1 LIGPEF
7 ERLLFN
13 HFVSSSRL
21 SGMKGVPIF
30 ISIVVLAGSTLFGQ
44 QPAQPQQPP
53 QQRPQPNG
61 PVGEGPGQPQ
71 PPAPAGPLGPK
82 PATPAQNVVAVP
94 VPMAPPKPNG
104 PVQKSLVRITATE
117 VAPDYRAPWNA
128 GMLGRGVGAGFVIE
142 GNRIMTNAH
151 VVSNSRYLT
160 VERDGDPNKYPAKV
174 MFIAHDCDL
183 ALITV
188 DSPSFYKNML
198 PLKFGGIPE
207 LESTVS
213 AYGYPIGGER
223 MSVTTGIVSR
233 IDFQLYTHSSIDQHL
248 AIQISAQINPGNS
261 GGPVMQNT
269 KVVGVAFQGY
279 SGDVAQGVA
288 YMVPTPVINRF
299 LKDVSDGRYD
309 GYVDLGITYGK
320 LQNPAQRKF
329 LGLKDDGRGVLVET
343 VVAAGP
349 CAKILQ
355 PGDVL
360 FSIDNHPIASDGNVE
375 LEGERVEMPE
385 VVERKFKRDSVKFD
399 IWRDKQS
406 TSGSVQLDTVPPYLM
421 QSHKYD
427 VRPRYVVYGGL
438 LFQPLSLDLLEAYQP
453 TDLRLRHF
461 FDFYVID
468 QIYLEHPDV
477 IVLTNILPD
486 PINTYLAPY
495 RGGIVDQINGKKIH
509 TLEELTKV
517 LAEPADRFVID
528 MIGDGPPL
536 VLDPKQVEAA
546 RERIRQRYNVV
557 REQNLQEQP
566 TAKTPDQ
573 QAKI

>member
-1 LIGPEF
+1 MKGILVFICGFALIG
-7 ERLLFN
+7 
-13 HFVSSSRL
+13 
-21 SGMKGVPIF
+21 
-30 ISIVVLAGSTLFGQ
+30 STSFGQEPAQQAPLPQQ
-44 QPAQPQQPP
+44 QPAQQPP
-53 QQRPQPNG
+53 NGGPPEGAPRPPG
-61 PVGEGPGQPQ
+61 VGSKQTPQ
-71 PPAPAGPLGPK
+71 
-82 PATPAQNVVAVP
+82 QNVVAVP
-94 VPMAPPKPNG
+94 VPIAPPQPNG

-174 MFIAHDCDL
+174 LFVAHDCDL

-188 DSPSFYKNML
+188 EAPNFYKNMT

-261 GGPVMQNT
+261 GGPVMQNA

-299 LKDVSDGRYD
+299 LKDTSDGRYD
-309 GYVDLGITYGK
+309 GYVDLGLTYGK

-329 LGLKDDGRGVLVET
+329 LGLKDDGRGVIVWT
-343 VVAAGP
+343 VVQAGP

-360 FSIDNHPIASDGNVE
+360 LSIDNHPIASDGNVD
-375 LEGERVEMPE
+375 LEGEHVEMPE
-385 VVERKFKRDSVKFD
+385 VVERKFKHDNVKFE
-399 IWRDKQS
+399 IWRDKQL
-406 TSGSVQLDTVPPYLM
+406 TTGSVQLDSVPPFFM
-421 QSHKYD
+421 QGHKYD
-427 VRPRYVVYGGL
+427 VRPRYVLYGGL

-453 TDLRLRHF
+453 QDLRLRHF
-461 FDFYVID
+461 FDYYVNE
-468 QIYLEHPDV
+468 QLYLEHPDV

-486 PINTYLAPY
+486 PINTYLASY
-495 RGGIVDQINGKKIH
+495 RGQIVDSINGKKIH
-509 TLEELTKV
+509 TLDELNQT
-517 LAEPADRFVID
+517 LSEPADRFVID
-528 MIGDGPPL
+528 LIGDGPPL
-536 VLDPKQVEAA
+536 ILDPKQVESA
-546 RERIRQRYNVV
+546 RERIRTRYNVV

-566 TAKTPDQ
+566 LAKSQDLQT
-573 QAKI
+573 KI

>member
-1 LIGPEF
+1 MAP
-7 ERLLFN
+7 
-13 HFVSSSRL
+13 
-21 SGMKGVPIF
+21 
-30 ISIVVLAGSTLFGQ
+30 
-44 QPAQPQQPP
+44 
-53 QQRPQPNG
+53 PQPNG
-61 PVGEGPGQPQ
+61 PI
-71 PPAPAGPLGPK
+71 
-82 PATPAQNVVAVP
+82 
-94 VPMAPPKPNG
+94 
-104 PVQKSLVRITATE
+104 QKSLVRITATE

-174 MFIAHDCDL
+174 LFVAHDCDL

-188 DSPSFYKNML
+188 DSPNFYKNMV
-198 PLKFGGIPE
+198 PLKLGGIPE

-288 YMVPTPVINRF
+288 YMVPTPVISRF

-349 CAKILQ
+349 CAKLLR

-375 LEGERVEMPE
+375 LEGEHVEMPE
-385 VVERKFKRDSVKFD
+385 VVERKFKRDNVKFE

-421 QSHKYD
+421 QSHRYD
-427 VRPRYVVYGGL
+427 VRPRYIVYGGL

-453 TDLRLRHF
+453 TDIRLRHF

-468 QIYLEHPDV
+468 QLYLEHPDV

-486 PINTYLAPY
+486 PINSYLAPY

-509 TLEELTKV
+509 TLDELSQTF
-517 LAEPADRFVID
+517 AEPADRFVID

-546 RERIRQRYNVV
+546 RERIRQRYNVL

-566 TAKTPDQ
+566 TTKAPDQ
-573 QAKI
+573 QTKT

>member
-1 LIGPEF
+1 
-7 ERLLFN
+7 
-13 HFVSSSRL
+13 
-21 SGMKGVPIF
+21 MKGISIF
-30 ISIVVLAGSTLFGQ
+30 ISVIVLAGSTLLGQ
-44 QPAQPQQPP
+44 ENAPEPSTS
-53 QQRPQPNG
+53 
-61 PVGEGPGQPQ
+61 PGQPR
-71 PPAPAGPLGPK
+71 PPGIGTK
-82 PATPAQNVVAVP
+82 PGTPPQNIVTVP
-94 VPMAPPKPNG
+94 VPMAPPQPNG

-160 VERDGDPNKYPAKV
+160 VERDGDPNKYQAKV
-174 MFIAHDCDL
+174 LFVAHDCDL

-188 DSPSFYKNML
+188 DSPNFYKNML
-198 PLKFGGIPE
+198 PLQFGGIPT
-207 LESTVS
+207 LESTGS

-261 GGPVMQNT
+261 GGPVMQAA

-288 YMVPTPVINRF
+288 YMIPTPVINRF
-299 LKDVSDGRYD
+299 LKDISNGHYD
-309 GYVDLGITYGK
+309 EYPDLAITYAK

-329 LGLKDDGRGVLVET
+329 LGLKDDDRGVLVSS

-349 CAKILQ
+349 SDGILR

-360 FSIDNHPIASDGNVE
+360 LTIDGHPIASDANVE
-375 LEGERVEMPE
+375 LEGERAQFEE
-385 VVERKFKRDSVKFD
+385 VVERKFKGDSVKFD
-399 IWRDKQS
+399 LLRNKQPM
-406 TSGSVQLDTVPPYLM
+406 TVTIKLYKPWPYAVQGH
-421 QSHKYD
+421 SYD
-427 VRPRYVVYGGL
+427 VRARYLLYGGL
-438 LFQPLSLDLLEAYQP
+438 LFQPLSLDMLEAYRS

-461 FDFYVID
+461 FEYFILE
-468 QIYLEHPDV
+468 QIYLQHPDV
-477 IVLTNILPD
+477 IVLSNILPD

-495 RGGIVDQINGKKIH
+495 RGGIVDEVNGKKIR
-509 TLEELTKV
+509 TLDEL
-517 LAEPADRFVID
+517 ADAFAQAPERLVIR

-536 VLDPKQVEAA
+536 VLDRNKVEAA
-546 RERIRQRYNVV
+546 RERIKARYNVV
-557 REQNLQEQP
+557 KEQNLQERAESGAPKQ
-566 TAKTPDQ
+566 ANKT
-573 QAKI
+573 